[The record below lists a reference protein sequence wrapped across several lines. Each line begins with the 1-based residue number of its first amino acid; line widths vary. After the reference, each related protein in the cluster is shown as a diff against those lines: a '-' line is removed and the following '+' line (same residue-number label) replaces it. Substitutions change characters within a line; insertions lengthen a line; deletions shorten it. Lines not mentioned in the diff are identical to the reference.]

1 MCNNQSCQ
9 ASLALAHSIT
19 LVCYGDDDDEDK
31 EDDGLPA
38 YSQHDKRKEC
48 IRNKYGGIP
57 TIYDDAR
64 QG

>member
-19 LVCYGDDDDEDK
+19 LVCCGDDNADDKE

-38 YSQHDKRKEC
+38 YSQHDKRMYQK
-48 IRNKYGGIP
+48 
-57 TIYDDAR
+57 
-64 QG
+64 

>member
-19 LVCYGDDDDEDK
+19 LVCYGDDDDDDEE

-38 YSQHDKRKEC
+38 YSQHDKR
-48 IRNKYGGIP
+48 
-57 TIYDDAR
+57 
-64 QG
+64 